1 MRGERNLR
9 KGRKERTQG
18 GAGFRLFRHFRSLIR
33 DLAGMPDY
41 QRHIEHLRR
50 CHPERPIPTER
61 QYFAEYLERRYQ
73 DGPTRC
79 C

>member
-1 MRGERNLR
+1 MRGERNL
-9 KGRKERTQG
+9 
-18 GAGFRLFRHFRSLIR
+18 LFRHFRSFIR
-33 DLAGMPDY
+33 ALAGMPDY

-61 QYFAEYLERRYQ
+61 QYFEEYLEGRYQ